1 MKNRLRL
8 FIFLALIIAIALP
21 GVAYAKDLHDDRVVL
36 GGSYTLYSG
45 ETLDGNL
52 IIFGGIANTEA
63 DSLIDGDVL
72 LVGGTLEINGEI
84 AGDVI
89 VMGGVVDVGESGVV
103 AGDVVMLGGNVDQ
116 AVGADI
122 SGELIDGLTGPLSF
136 NNFPARVEIP
146 RLGFRFSPV
155 FDLLWFV
162 FRLFLWA
169 AVAILVVLLL
179 PKHTERTADTAV
191 KQPLLS
197 WALGL
202 LTVVVLPFAVLL
214 LSITIILIP
223 GAVLLVLLAA
233 IAWAFGLIALGYEIG
248 KRLNSMFA
256 YEWAP
261 ALSAGLGTFILIL
274 VINGLDMA
282 IPCLGWVVPALVG
295 MIGLGALLLSRFG
308 TQEYPPTETYSA
320 AELEPAASETPPTP
334 SELAPG
340 DESEPL
346 ESEQKGGDQS
356 AEDEPEAGS
365 QPEI

>member
-21 GVAYAKDLHDDRVVL
+21 GVAYAKDHQDDRVVL

-63 DSLIDGDVL
+63 DSLIDGDVIL
-72 LVGGTLEINGEI
+72 FGGTLEINGEV

-89 VMGGVVDVGESGVV
+89 AMGGVVDVGDSGVV
-103 AGDVVMLGGNVDQ
+103 DGDVVLLGAHVDQ

-136 NNFPARVEIP
+136 NFPAGVEIP

-169 AVAILVVLLL
+169 AIAILVVLLL
-179 PKHTERTADTAV
+179 PKHTERTADTVV

-248 KRLNSMFA
+248 KRLNSMFT

-282 IPCLGWVVPALVG
+282 IPCLGWVFSALAG

-308 TQEYPPTETYSA
+308 TQDYPPTETYSA
-320 AELEPAASETPPTP
+320 AELEPAAPETPPIP

-356 AEDEPEAGS
+356 AEDEQEAGN